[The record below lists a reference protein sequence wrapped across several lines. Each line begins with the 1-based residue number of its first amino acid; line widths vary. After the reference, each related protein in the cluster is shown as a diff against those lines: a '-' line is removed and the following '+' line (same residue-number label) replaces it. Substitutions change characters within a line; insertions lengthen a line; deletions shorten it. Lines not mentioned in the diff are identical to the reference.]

1 MSYKQF
7 SPIPILQGGTNSI
20 SFAHN
25 HGVIIFEG
33 TQQITVDPGLTN
45 NVLTSNGPLFPPTF
59 QALPQGAVLWNN
71 VTTSTQ
77 TIAVS
82 NGYISN
88 DTSNL
93 VTFTL
98 PATAAVGDLFEIQG
112 SGTGLWTIAQN
123 AGQTIH
129 FNAVD
134 STTGVTGTV
143 SSTSRYDSIT
153 LLCNVADTDFV
164 VNKSTGNL
172 SVA

>member
-33 TQQITVDPGLTN
+33 TQQITIDPGLTN
-45 NVLTSNGPLFPPTF
+45 NILTSNGPLLPPTF
-59 QALPQGAVLWNN
+59 QPLPQGAVVWNN
-71 VTTSTQ
+71 VTTATQ

-98 PATAAVGDLFEIQG
+98 PATAAVGDIFAIQG

-134 STTGVTGTV
+134 STTGVTGSV

-153 LLCNVADTDFV
+153 LLCNVANTDFV
-164 VNKSTGNL
+164 VYLSTGNL
-172 SVA
+172 SVV